1 MNRFD
6 LIERL
11 ELKDPLLF
19 SDELL
24 HPTEERLYPNEIL

>member
-1 MNRFD
+1 MTMNRFD

-24 HPTEERLYPNEIL
+24 RPTEENEIL